1 MNQTE
6 SIQVAIACAML
17 AQLNDAVNKRDW
29 WLRASTDGKT
39 FQIEAEKDVP
49 CKKTEAYLI
58 GEVRMTAAQLLC
70 TVAALL
76 SVEFG
81 CISDDMTM
89 IEYGAVEDYREYV
102 LNQKNV

>member
-6 SIQVAIACAML
+6 SIQVATACAML
-17 AQLNDAVNKRDW
+17 AQLNDAVNKRNW

-49 CKKTEAYLI
+49 RKKTEAYLI
-58 GEVRMTAAQLLC
+58 GEERMTATQFLC

-81 CISDDMTM
+81 NVSDDMNM
-89 IEYGAVEDYREYV
+89 IEYGAVEDYMEYV